1 MGGRLR
7 RACCEGAGRKGDGNG
22 RRSGGAAFSPERY
35 GAVTRSGNARSG
47 NARWNVDNGNILN
60 EDSWARR
67 GACYRG
73 SIAIRTLLSKV
84 VVRCMDGDGALSWDG

>member
-7 RACCEGAGRKGDGNG
+7 RACCEGARPKGDGNG

-47 NARWNVDNGNILN
+47 NTRWNVDNVNILN

-67 GACYRG
+67 GACDRER
-73 SIAIRTLLSKV
+73 IAIRTLRSKV
-84 VVRCMDGDGALSWDG
+84 VEGCMDGDGAPRWDG